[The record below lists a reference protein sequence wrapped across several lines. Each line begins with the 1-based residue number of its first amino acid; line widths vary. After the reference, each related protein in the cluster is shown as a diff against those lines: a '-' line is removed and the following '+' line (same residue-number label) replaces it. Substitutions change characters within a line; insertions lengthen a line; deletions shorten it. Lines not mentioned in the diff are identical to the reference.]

1 MDVDFTLLDGYLL
14 GRSVSKAEVLDALLA
29 VRSSEP
35 AAAPFYRALE
45 AVGTRAADE
54 AFIALRLI
62 LAGQAASDE
71 RVRRLRAL
79 SAMARA
85 AAADDRKTLA
95 TVRKRDA
102 QILADMP
109 QTDDYEQLAAAARAA
124 YASEL
129 ESSDSAR

>member
-1 MDVDFTLLDGYLL
+1 MHVDFTLLDGYLL
-14 GRSVSKAEVLDALLA
+14 GRSVSKAEVLNALLA
-29 VRSSEP
+29 DRSLEP

-71 RVRRLRAL
+71 HVRRLRAL
-79 SAMARA
+79 SGIARA
-85 AAADDRKTLA
+85 AAAEDRKTLA
-95 TVRKRDA
+95 AVRKRDA
-102 QILADMP
+102 QMLTDLP
-109 QTDDYEQLAAAARAA
+109 KTDDLEQLASAARVA

-129 ESSDSAR
+129 ASSDSAR